1 MQKPKHFTTQKSF
14 HSQSLCRRQPS
25 PPPAAPH
32 GQFTAAREKTAFPTE
47 AAHSAKGVLSRQ
59 CFPRPRAKAHHRQI
73 SASVRRAGNWML
85 LIEGDRA
92 VTRTFANAVSPPCA
106 HAKADLHLPV
116 SLGPSASRPVPHP
129 LGWETGAACP
139 GGATVPQNRDKQTWT
154 TRLGGTMTQGPQN
167 WGLGRNATF
176 PR

>member
-1 MQKPKHFTTQKSF
+1 MQNPKHFTTQKSF
-14 HSQSLCRRQPS
+14 HSQSLCHRQPS

-73 SASVRRAGNWML
+73 SASVHHAGNWMS
-85 LIEGDRA
+85 LIEGDHA

-116 SLGPSASRPVPHP
+116 SLGPSASRPVPRRWAGKP
-129 LGWETGAACP
+129 GLLAQVELRSPKTG
-139 GGATVPQNRDKQTWT
+139 TNK
-154 TRLGGTMTQGPQN
+154 
-167 WGLGRNATF
+167 LGRHAWGE
-176 PR
+176 R